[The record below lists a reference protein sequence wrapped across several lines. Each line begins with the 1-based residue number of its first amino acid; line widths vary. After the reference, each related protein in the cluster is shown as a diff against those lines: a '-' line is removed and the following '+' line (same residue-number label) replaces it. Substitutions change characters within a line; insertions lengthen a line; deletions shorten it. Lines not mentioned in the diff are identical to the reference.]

1 MELYEALFNDLME
14 FNDYVNIRLINDK
27 LYITPVSVIPK
38 NGKLWIFYTR
48 EEMDNLN

>member
-48 EEMDNLN
+48 EEME